1 MNPYLSAYRTPVGP
15 EGTVAMR
22 MVRSSRPARLL
33 ARILAFVLV
42 AVAAILTFTPWV
54 QTSVGHGR
62 VVAYAPL
69 ERQQNIEAPIDGRI
83 VKWHVREGSPVKAGD
98 PVVDISDNDPEILSR
113 LRDERAAVVARIE
126 AAQKR
131 AESIQSRISMLGAS
145 RESAISAAKSR
156 AGMAVQRKKA
166 AAQALEAARAAERVT
181 KANIDRQR
189 ELLAKGLASQRAVEL
204 AELDYARAVTDVDRA
219 LATLSAAEGEVLAL
233 RADQLKADTDAT
245 ASIDDGAAS
254 LAAARAEEANAKG
267 ELARL
272 DVRLSR
278 QAAQAVTAPRDG
290 VILRLIATQ
299 ATEQVKAGDPL
310 AVIVPNTEERA
321 VELWIDGN
329 DVPLVAE
336 GRPVRLQF
344 EGWPAIQFSGWPSV
358 AVGTFGGKV
367 ALVDAAD
374 DGYGRF
380 RVVIV
385 PDGQEPWP
393 GSPYL
398 RQGMRANGWIMLNE
412 VRLGWELWR
421 QFNGFP
427 PSVPSSEAAMAGAV
441 GKPEEKKK

>member
-1 MNPYLSAYRTPVGP
+1 MSPYRMHVGP

-22 MVRSSRPARLL
+22 MVRSSRPAQLL
-33 ARILAFVLV
+33 ARILGVLLI
-42 AVAAILTFTPWV
+42 AVIAILTFTPWV

-69 ERQQNIEAPIDGRI
+69 ERQQEIEAPINGRI
-83 VKWHVREGSPVKAGD
+83 VKWYVREGSSVKQGD
-98 PVVDISDNDPEILSR
+98 PVVDISDNDPEIMTR
-113 LRDERAAVVARIE
+113 LREERTAVSSRIDAIRNRADAIQGRIE
-126 AAQKR
+126 
-131 AESIQSRISMLGAS
+131 MLKAS
-145 RESAISAAKSR
+145 RENAISAAKSR
-156 AGMAVQRKKA
+156 VGMATQRRKA
-166 AAQALEAARAAERVT
+166 AAQALEAAKAGERVS

-189 ELLAKGLASQRAVEL
+189 ELEAKGLASRRALEL
-204 AELDYARAVTDVDRA
+204 AELDYARASTDVDRA
-219 LATLSAAEGEVLAL
+219 MASLQAAESEVLAI
-233 RADQLKADTDAT
+233 RADLLKVETDASASIEDAT
-245 ASIDDGAAS
+245 ASMAS
-254 LAAARAEEANAKG
+254 ARSDEQSAKA

-278 QAAQAVTAPRDG
+278 QSAQAVVAPRDG
-290 VILRLIATQ
+290 VILRLIANQ
-299 ATEQVKAGDPL
+299 ATEQVKAGDAL
-310 AVIVPNTEERA
+310 AVIVPNTEDRA

-329 DVPLVAE
+329 DVPLVSE
-336 GRPVRLQF
+336 GRKVRLQF

-358 AVGTFGGKV
+358 AVGTFGGEV
-367 ALVDAAD
+367 ALVDATD

-398 RQGMRANGWIMLNE
+398 RQGGRANGWIMLNE

-427 PSVPSSEAAMAGAV
+427 PSVPMSEAALKGAV
-441 GKPEEKKK
+441 GKSEGKKQ